1 MLFCGKFILTEEF
14 GKQTLVLKKL
24 LKGYVCIV
32 SIRNEKNIGIFLG
45 RLVTPSEDRDR
56 EIERSDGGCDASA
69 RKKKFVSSSLPGSSY
84 RKCFAATDASSIIRR
99 VLEKE
104 KVVER
109 YLSPLFLSRRALAC
123 PGDDAFQH
131 LSHLIPPRTHPIR
144 LRPRTEQKAQ
154 IF

>member
-14 GKQTLVLKKL
+14 GIQTLVLKNCSKATFVL
-24 LKGYVCIV
+24 SVL
-32 SIRNEKNIGIFLG
+32 GIFRTTRNRLG
-45 RLVTPSEDRDR
+45 GSRLRNRKVGRRMRR
-56 EIERSDGGCDASA
+56 ERAQ
-69 RKKKFVSSSLPGSSY
+69 KKFVFSSLPGSSY
-84 RKCFAATDASSIIRR
+84 RKCFAATDAASSIIRR
-99 VLEKE
+99 VLEKKE
-104 KVVER
+104 VVER
-109 YLSPLFLSRRALAC
+109 YLSPLFLSRRALTC